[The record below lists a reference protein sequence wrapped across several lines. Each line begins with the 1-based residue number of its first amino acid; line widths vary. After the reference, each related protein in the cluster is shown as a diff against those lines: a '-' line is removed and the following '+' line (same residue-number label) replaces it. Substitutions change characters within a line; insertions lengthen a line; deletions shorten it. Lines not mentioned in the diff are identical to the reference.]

1 MFPGLV
7 MNILGGVIYTY
18 VKQLERGRQAGR
30 RASQMAEVEAG
41 RAGEAREGR
50 GKLPDSM
57 TQAQPRPWPS
67 AQ

>member
-1 MFPGLV
+1 

-41 RAGEAREGR
+41 RAGEVEARGGQGEVGYR
-50 GKLPDSM
+50 
-57 TQAQPRPWPS
+57 TV
-67 AQ
+67 

>member
-1 MFPGLV
+1 MLFAGLV

-41 RAGEAREGR
+41 RAGEVEARGGQGEVGYR
-50 GKLPDSM
+50 
-57 TQAQPRPWPS
+57 TV
-67 AQ
+67 

>member
-50 GKLPDSM
+50 AGQCGESYR
-57 TQAQPRPWPS
+57 TV
-67 AQ
+67 